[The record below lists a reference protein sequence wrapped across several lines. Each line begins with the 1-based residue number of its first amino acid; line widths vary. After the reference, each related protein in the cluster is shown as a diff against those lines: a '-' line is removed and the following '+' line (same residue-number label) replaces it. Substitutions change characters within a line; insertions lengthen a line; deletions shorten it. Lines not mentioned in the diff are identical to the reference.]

1 MRAKYRHE
9 MKYIIPSYLYQ
20 EMSQVFRHMM
30 EHDSHAGEDHQYNI
44 RSLYFDDMYR
54 TAYNEK
60 LDGIQH
66 RKKYRIRIYDCQ
78 DRVIAL
84 ECKHKDGPYIYKE
97 SVKLSLGE
105 YEQILNGDIA
115 FLLKRKEPM
124 AGEFFIDARTNLIR
138 PEVIVEYDREPF
150 VNDVGTV
157 RITFDKNLRAMAAN
171 ENMFDPQAPS
181 FGVMTNEEMILEVK
195 FTGILPEKI
204 RRLFRTYDIIQT
216 SASKFCMCA
225 DKIADRTGKVH

>member
-1 MRAKYRHE
+1 MSAKFRHE
-9 MKYIIPSYLYQ
+9 MKFIIPSYLHQ

-30 EHDSHAGEDHQYNI
+30 EYDPHTGPDHQYNI

-60 LDGIQH
+60 LDGIQY

-97 SVKLSLGE
+97 SVKLTPQE
-105 YEQILNGDIA
+105 YKCILEGDIA
-115 FLLKRKEPM
+115 FLLKRREPV
-124 AGEFFIDARTNLIR
+124 AHEFFVDSRTSLMK
-138 PEVIVEYDREPF
+138 PEVVVEYDREPF
-150 VNDVGTV
+150 INDVGTV
-157 RITFDKNLRAMAAN
+157 RITFDKNLRAMAAL
-171 ENMFDPQAPS
+171 ENMFDPNAPS
-181 FGVMTNEEMILEVK
+181 FGVIPNEKMILEVK

-204 RRLFRTYDIIQT
+204 RRLFRTYDIVQT
-216 SASKFCMCA
+216 NASKFCMCA
-225 DKIADRTGKVH
+225 DRLDEILQN